1 MKDQDI
7 TKRTLLIIED
17 DEINCQILT
26 GILEENYLVITA
38 KNGQE
43 GLALLKKYGQRI
55 SAIMLDIQMPVMDGY
70 EFLERV
76 GCDAVLCKIPVIVTT
91 VLDSIQDEVRC
102 LELGAADFIVK
113 PYNPK
118 LIMVRVESI
127 IRLRE
132 CDCLIS
138 ELEMDALTGFKNRKA
153 YYLDIERIENDET
166 RSGKHVGVAFADING
181 LKSTN
186 DRSGH
191 EAGDKLIASIA
202 ETIAEVF
209 PDANKYRLGG
219 DEFVVLSFEESEE
232 AFREKIRQ
240 LESRWKGGC
249 SAAIGSVW
257 LDEARKLEQ
266 NVALADKEMYRDK
279 SRYYENKM
287 HDRRRTLNVNTE
299 DVLKR
304 VEAVAEFLP
313 GGFFIYR
320 ADEKEE
326 LITVNTELLR
336 LFDCET
342 EEEFREFT
350 GNSFKGMVHP
360 DDLNLVESDISD
372 QIKKE
377 HDIDHVRYR
386 IVCKDG
392 TQKHVIDYGRFVH
405 TEMYGDVYYVFMNV
419 IPQD

>member
-91 VLDSIQDEVRC
+91 VLDNIQDEVRC

-118 LIMVRVESI
+118 LIMVRVENI

-138 ELEMDALTGFKNRKA
+138 ELEIDALTGFKNRKA
-153 YYLDIERIENDET
+153 YYQDIEKIENDEVK
-166 RSGKHVGVAFADING
+166 SGKHVGVAFADING

-191 EAGDKLIASIA
+191 EAGDKLISRIA

-209 PDANKYRLGG
+209 PHANKYRLGG

-299 DVLKR
+299 DILKR

-326 LITVNTELLR
+326 LITINTELLR
-336 LFDCET
+336 LFECET

-360 DDLNLVESDISD
+360 DDLKLVESDISD

-377 HDIDHVRYR
+377 NDIDRVRYR
-386 IVCKDG
+386 ILCKDG
-392 TQKHVIDYGRFVH
+392 TEKYVIDYGRFVH
-405 TEMYGDVYYVFMNV
+405 TEMYGDVYYVFMND

>member
-118 LIMVRVESI
+118 LIMVRVENI

-153 YYLDIERIENDET
+153 YYQDIEKIENDEVK
-166 RSGKHVGVAFADING
+166 SGKHVGVAFADING

-209 PDANKYRLGG
+209 PHANKYRLGG

-299 DVLKR
+299 DILKR

-326 LITVNTELLR
+326 LITINTELLR
-336 LFDCET
+336 LFECET

-360 DDLNLVESDISD
+360 DDLKLVESDISD

-377 HDIDHVRYR
+377 NDIDRVRYR
-386 IVCKDG
+386 ILCKDG
-392 TQKHVIDYGRFVH
+392 TEKYVIDYGRFVH
-405 TEMYGDVYYVFMNV
+405 TEMYGDVYYVFMND

>member
-1 MKDQDI
+1 MKDQDV

-26 GILEENYLVITA
+26 EILEEKYSVITA
-38 KNGQE
+38 QNGKE
-43 GLALLKKYGQRI
+43 GLDLLKRYGQRI

-70 EFLERV
+70 EFLELV

-91 VLDSIQDEVRC
+91 VLDNIQDEVRC

-118 LIMVRVESI
+118 LIMVRVENI

-153 YYLDIERIENDET
+153 YYQDIEKIENDEVK
-166 RSGKHVGVAFADING
+166 SGKHVGVAFADING

-191 EAGDKLIASIA
+191 EAGDKLISSIA

-209 PDANKYRLGG
+209 PHANKYRLGG

-240 LESRWKGGC
+240 LESGWKGGC

-257 LDEARKLEQ
+257 LDEARNLEQ
-266 NVALADKEMYRDK
+266 NVALADKKMYRDK

-299 DVLKR
+299 DILKR

-326 LITVNTELLR
+326 LITINTELLR
-336 LFDCET
+336 LFECET

-360 DDLNLVESDISD
+360 DDLKLVESDISD

-377 HDIDHVRYR
+377 NDIDRVRYR
-386 IVCKDG
+386 ILCKDG
-392 TQKHVIDYGRFVH
+392 TEKYVIDYGRFVH
-405 TEMYGDVYYVFMNV
+405 TEMYGDVYYVFMND